1 VVTPRGE
8 GKVVDVLPLSNKVVV
23 AIEAEGET
31 RAQWITFDRDEVQ
44 PWDEL
49 EALRRKSEAPC
60 DRHEGGGCT
69 CGKSGKSDKPKIN

>member
-1 VVTPRGE
+1 M
-8 GKVVDVLPLSNKVVV
+8 DVLPMSNKVIV
-23 AIEAEGET
+23 AIETDE
-31 RAQWITFDRDEVQ
+31 RSQWITFDKDEIQ

-69 CGKSGKSDKPKIN
+69 CEKSNKQKPN